1 MAAPVVREVL
11 PASMGAEV
19 AEHVALTHDGVRTP
33 MKAATQQASK
43 PEAAVAVVHP

>member
-33 MKAATQQASK
+33 MKAAAQQASK
-43 PEAAVAVVHP
+43 PGAAAAVVHP

>member
-1 MAAPVVREVL
+1 MAATVVDEAL
-11 PASMGAEV
+11 PAWMVAEV
-19 AEHVALTHDGVRTP
+19 VEHVALTHDGVRTP